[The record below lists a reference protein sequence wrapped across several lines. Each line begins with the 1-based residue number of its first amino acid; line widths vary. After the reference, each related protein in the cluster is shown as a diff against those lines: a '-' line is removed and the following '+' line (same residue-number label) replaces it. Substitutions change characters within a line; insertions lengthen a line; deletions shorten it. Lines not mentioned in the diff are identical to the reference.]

1 MKAIAEQHFYL
12 GVDRAEII
20 RSPASDSF
28 IHFGGE
34 PQRKCFAGGV
44 GDASVNHGGGSFGWW
59 GVGGRIL

>member
-1 MKAIAEQHFYL
+1 M

-34 PQRKCFAGGV
+34 PQRECFAGGV